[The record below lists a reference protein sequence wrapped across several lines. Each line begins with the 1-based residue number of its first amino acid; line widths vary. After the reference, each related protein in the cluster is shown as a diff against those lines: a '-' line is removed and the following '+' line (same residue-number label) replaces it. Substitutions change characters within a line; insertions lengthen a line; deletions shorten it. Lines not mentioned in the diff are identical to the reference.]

1 MFEIDR
7 KPGGF
12 VDPTEY
18 GLPDD
23 YIFDFT
29 FENRY
34 HIFHHRISRGYE
46 YIAYDTQS
54 NLSSAVCVTKTKQ
67 GPERF
72 TRMIPDI
79 LYAIKSDSDKRFRG
93 ASAYPP
99 NQLIDLI
106 FRVIMP
112 EYGYAVRESQIT
124 MAKTIYKGLTMRQV
138 TLCEAE
144 VGSGK
149 TMAYLVASLIA
160 KINDQLYK
168 HWGYPVTITTSS
180 IELQKMIIEK
190 EIPALSQMLMDF
202 GIIQQPLKAVL
213 RKGKEHYFC
222 PRRYDDYLTTIKHY
236 PYKFSQ
242 TIDGLRKYDLDRNGF
257 DLDSLNLNAHIK
269 SNICVQGSCKNC
281 HYPGRCRYAEFIEE
295 AGMCYHFDFQVTNH
309 NLFLM
314 HRKNADT
321 EQKSGIILNSNFVII
336 DEAHKL
342 TETALDV
349 YGVILDPREISKFLN
364 SVKYARRADDKI
376 RREYQQLLRETDH
389 LNSKLLAALN
399 MYRVNKSQDI
409 SAVKFDNNIT
419 ITRLLERIKAKLE
432 LIENWNRPDGRG
444 NTPSCARLLETL
456 SAFNQTR
463 GMRSWIKYDRLE
475 DNFTLCSIPF
485 SIGTELQRYLW
496 SDMNMHFA
504 LTSGTMCDDTGFSF
518 FKEEIGVARYLNE
531 YAIEEYRC
539 DSPFDYKNH
548 SRLYISENVPDPD
561 MDDPYYIPAVAAEII
576 NLIRATRGRTAVLFT
591 SYKLLSAVYEIVKPY
606 LTDYPLIQMSRSNR
620 NAIAQFKESG
630 NGVLFAS
637 GSMWEG
643 VDCAGDILSSVI
655 IVRLPFPLRTHA
667 MEQKK
672 NRCASV
678 HDFVQTYAVPQM
690 IIKLRQGA
698 GRLIRTESDTGVL
711 AILDARAAKGGS
723 YRHRVLTALSKYPLV
738 RTVFDV
744 RAFID
749 EVKDE
754 SYKKGA

>member
-7 KPGGF
+7 KPGCF
-12 VDPTEY
+12 VDPTQY

-23 YIFDFT
+23 YTFDFT

-46 YIAYDTQS
+46 YIAYDTHG
-54 NLSSAVCVTKTKQ
+54 NLSSAVCVKKTKQ
-67 GPERF
+67 GPEQF
-72 TRMIPDI
+72 TRMIPEI

-112 EYGYAVRESQIT
+112 EYGYAVRESQIA

-242 TIDGLRKYDLDRNGF
+242 TIDGLRNYDLNRTGF
-257 DLDSLNLNAHIK
+257 DLDSLHLNAHIK

-314 HRKNADT
+314 HRKNSDT

-349 YGVILDPREISKFLN
+349 YGVVLDPREISKFLN

-399 MYRVNKSQDI
+399 VCRVNKSQDI
-409 SAVKFDNNIT
+409 SAVKLTTTLRSPDFWS
-419 ITRLLERIKAKLE
+419 E
-432 LIENWNRPDGRG
+432 LRQSWN
-444 NTPSCARLLETL
+444 SL
-456 SAFNQTR
+456 
-463 GMRSWIKYDRLE
+463 K
-475 DNFTLCSIPF
+475 
-485 SIGTELQRYLW
+485 
-496 SDMNMHFA
+496 
-504 LTSGTMCDDTGFSF
+504 TG
-518 FKEEIGVARYLNE
+518 IV
-531 YAIEEYRC
+531 
-539 DSPFDYKNH
+539 
-548 SRLYISENVPDPD
+548 
-561 MDDPYYIPAVAAEII
+561 
-576 NLIRATRGRTAVLFT
+576 RTAV
-591 SYKLLSAVYEIVKPY
+591 
-606 LTDYPLIQMSRSNR
+606 
-620 NAIAQFKESG
+620 AI
-630 NGVLFAS
+630 
-637 GSMWEG
+637 
-643 VDCAGDILSSVI
+643 
-655 IVRLPFPLRTHA
+655 H
-667 MEQKK
+667 
-672 NRCASV
+672 
-678 HDFVQTYAVPQM
+678 
-690 IIKLRQGA
+690 
-698 GRLIRTESDTGVL
+698 
-711 AILDARAAKGGS
+711 
-723 YRHRVLTALSKYPLV
+723 HRVQGFWKRFLRSIRP
-738 RTVFDV
+738 
-744 RAFID
+744 
-749 EVKDE
+749 EE
-754 SYKKGA
+754 